1 MGRASAHLTQIKHDH
16 RVTGTMN
23 HPTSKPC
30 IVDPFLLHNYTFAF
44 CSAGYARRCCETT
57 ERSLYS
63 FYVLPRCVPK
73 PLKHIILQPWLSQ
86 ASSRSQGPRPP
97 LRRGVYIFQHLQ
109 PPRVPRFWGR
119 ATQSTYNSAYRSTA
133 HGQALY
139 AKATDGYNAGA
150 TKQTFW

>member
-16 RVTGTMN
+16 RVTGTM
-23 HPTSKPC
+23 HQPTSKPR
-30 IVDPFLLHNYTFAF
+30 IVDPFLLHNYNFAF

-57 ERSLYS
+57 ERFLLS
-63 FYVLPRCVPK
+63 FYVLPRYVSM

-86 ASSRSQGPRPP
+86 ASNRSQSQRPF
-97 LRRGVYIFQHLQ
+97 LRRVHYSTLTANTCAEVRGQ
-109 PPRVPRFWGR
+109 
-119 ATQSTYNSAYRSTA
+119 ATWSIYNSAYRSTA

-150 TKQTFW
+150 TKQTCW

>member
-1 MGRASAHLTQIKHDH
+1 MGRASARLTQIKHDH
-16 RVTGTMN
+16 RVTGTMH
-23 HPTSKPC
+23 HPTSKPR

-57 ERSLYS
+57 ERFLLS
-63 FYVLPRCVPK
+63 FYVLTRYVSM

-86 ASSRSQGPRPP
+86 ASNRSQSPRPH
-97 LRRGVYIFQHLQ
+97 LRRVHNSTLTANTSAEVRGQ
-109 PPRVPRFWGR
+109 
-119 ATQSTYNSAYRSTA
+119 ATRSTYNSAYRSTA

-150 TKQTFW
+150 TKQTCW